1 MNEQAVRSTDLGE
14 LVVTLFDNART
25 LTDDPVEQLRL
36 TTSAVNHLIW
46 RTRLPAVTSK
56 QVVHGS

>member
-1 MNEQAVRSTDLGE
+1 MNKQTVQTDVGE
-14 LVVTLFDNART
+14 LVATVFDNARS

-46 RTRLPAVTSK
+46 RMRLPATTSK

>member
-1 MNEQAVRSTDLGE
+1 MNKQTAQTDVGE
-14 LVVTLFDNART
+14 LVATVFDNARSH
-25 LTDDPVEQLRL
+25 TDDPVEQLRL

-46 RTRLPAVTSK
+46 RTSLPAATSK